1 MPYIKSPYIS
11 FTIYPSCPLS
21 GCWTTSLS
29 FSHLYNFAKKK
40 KPLDI
45 IPIAKQLSFWHQ
57 FFSGPKKSQK
67 KKTTADFQGC
77 RGESMNH
84 PTQPKQFQATKN
96 CWIELMN
103 FRKLAGKKSVR
114 RMFTKKTNTLP
125 KFNSSPLSNP
135 WLEAYISLLGFGNF
149 SANCST
155 LRGYVLAGLGW
166 AISLNRSH
174 RRLKVQGSW
183 KSGVFFLF
191 FWGVKSWQQGSTI
204 PEKPTPHL
212 WS

>member
-1 MPYIKSPYIS
+1 
-11 FTIYPSCPLS
+11 
-21 GCWTTSLS
+21 
-29 FSHLYNFAKKK
+29 
-40 KPLDI
+40 
-45 IPIAKQLSFWHQ
+45 
-57 FFSGPKKSQK
+57 
-67 KKTTADFQGC
+67 
-77 RGESMNH
+77 
-84 PTQPKQFQATKN
+84 
-96 CWIELMN
+96 MN

-135 WLEAYISLLGFGNF
+135 WFEAYISLLGFGNF

-183 KSGVFFLF
+183 KSGVFFVFLGGQILTTRIDNTWKTHTPFMIVTSHTDSTRSRIQKNIGTISERPESRFCWSVFFQASYVYSMTICIRHIPRSLPDVLF
-191 FWGVKSWQQGSTI
+191 PKNLEDHPMESVVRI
-204 PEKPTPHL
+204 R
-212 WS
+212 